1 MFFFLSFCTDS
12 IRATFFQYIDSH
24 DLTRLG
30 SLYQSC
36 FSESAGTEFA
46 DCVEN
51 CTVYTSLLCL
61 T

>member
-1 MFFFLSFCTDS
+1 MFFFLLFAQTPHGLL
-12 IRATFFQYIDSH
+12 FFQYIDSH

-46 DCVEN
+46 DYVEN
-51 CTVYTSLLCL
+51 CTVYTSLLCP